1 MNTLFYL
8 YLSLLLI
15 TGTAL
20 WAIISLPKQY
30 LFKAFYIPIVM
41 VTVLLLY
48 YTYNGILGYATKEDP
63 PEIIQYI
70 YHVVNKDT
78 DTIYL
83 LLIEPQQTEPRL
95 YTLPWN
101 KELEEKLKG
110 NQEARGQGVVVYGKL
125 KRGNDQIETTDQKWI
140 WYDMAPAEVM
150 PKNYNEDENVETS
163 ENGIELIKSFEGRRL
178 VAYQDSV
185 GVWTIGYGHTKTA
198 HEGRLIIKST
208 ADRLLAEDLVEFEKY
223 IDTLVKVP
231 LTQNQFDA
239 LVSWTFNLGPGN
251 LKESTMLRKLNYGDY
266 ESVPEEMRRWNKAGG
281 EVLEGLVRR
290 REAEAELFGT
300 S

>member
-1 MNTLFYL
+1 MDMLFYL

-30 LFKAFYIPIVM
+30 LFKAFYIPIVL

-48 YTYNGILGYATKEDP
+48 YTYHGILGYATKEDP
-63 PEIIQYI
+63 PEVMQYL
-70 YHVVNKDT
+70 HHETNRDT
-78 DTIYL
+78 DLIYL
-83 LLIEPQQTEPRL
+83 LIVAQGKDEPRM
-95 YTLPWN
+95 YVLPYN
-101 KELEEKLKG
+101 EELEKKLKANG
-110 NQEARGQGVVVYGKL
+110 EARGIGIQVYGKL
-125 KRGNDQIETTDQKWI
+125 LKSRKGEENRGEWI
-140 WYDMAPAEVM
+140 WYDMAPSELM
-150 PKNYNEDENVETS
+150 PKNYNEDEDVETS
-163 ENGIELIKSFEGRRL
+163 ENGIELIKDFEGRRL

-198 HEGRLIIKST
+198 HEDKLIIKST
-208 ADRLLAEDLVEFEKY
+208 ADRLLAEDLAEFEKY
-223 IDTLVKVP
+223 VDTYVTVA

-251 LKESTMLRKLNYGDY
+251 LQESTMLRKLNYGDY
-266 ESVPEEMRRWNKAGG
+266 ESVPDEMRRWNKAGG

-290 REAEAELFGT
+290 RDAEAELFGA

>member
-1 MNTLFYL
+1 MIFFL

-30 LFKAFYIPIVM
+30 MFKAFYIPVVLI
-41 VTVLLLY
+41 TVLLLY
-48 YTYNGILGYATKEDP
+48 YTYHGILGYATKEDP
-63 PEIIQYI
+63 PEVMQYL
-70 YHVVNKDT
+70 HHETNRDT
-78 DTIYL
+78 DLIYL
-83 LLIEPQQTEPRL
+83 LIVEAGKDEPRM
-95 YTLPWN
+95 YVLPYN
-101 KELEEKLKG
+101 EELEKKLKANG
-110 NQEARGQGVVVYGKL
+110 EARGIGIQVYGKL
-125 KRGNDQIETTDQKWI
+125 LKTRKGEENRGEWL
-140 WYDMAPAEVM
+140 WYDMAPAELV
-150 PKNYNEDENVETS
+150 PKYYNEDEDVNTS

-198 HEGRLIIKST
+198 HEDKLIIKST

-223 IDTLVKVP
+223 VEKYVTVS

-251 LKESTMLRKLNYGDY
+251 LKESTMLKKLNQGLY
-266 ESVPEEMRRWNKAGG
+266 EEVPDEMRRWNKAGG

-290 REAEAELFGT
+290 RDAEAELFGT

>member
-1 MNTLFYL
+1 MIFLL

-15 TGTAL
+15 AGTAL

-30 LFKAFYIPIVM
+30 LFKAFYIPIVL

-48 YTYNGILGYATKEDP
+48 YTYHGILGYATKEDP
-63 PEIIQYI
+63 PEVMQYL
-70 YHVVNKDT
+70 HHETNRDT
-78 DTIYL
+78 DLIYL
-83 LLIEPQQTEPRL
+83 LIVAQGKDEPRM
-95 YTLPWN
+95 YVLPYN
-101 KELEEKLKG
+101 EELEKKLKANG
-110 NQEARGQGVVVYGKL
+110 EARGIGIQVYGKL
-125 KRGNDQIETTDQKWI
+125 LKTRKGEENRGEWL
-140 WYDMAPAEVM
+140 WYDMAPAELV
-150 PKNYNEDENVETS
+150 PKYYNEDEDVNTS

-198 HEGRLIIKST
+198 HEYKLIIKST

-223 IDTLVKVP
+223 VEKYVTVS

-251 LKESTMLRKLNYGDY
+251 
-266 ESVPEEMRRWNKAGG
+266 
-281 EVLEGLVRR
+281 
-290 REAEAELFGT
+290 
-300 S
+300 

>member
-1 MNTLFYL
+1 MIFLL

-30 LFKAFYIPIVM
+30 LFKAFYIPIVL

-48 YTYNGILGYATKEDP
+48 YTYHGILGYATKEKP
-63 PEIIQYI
+63 PEVMQYL
-70 YHVVNKDT
+70 HHETNRDT
-78 DTIYL
+78 DLIYL
-83 LLIEPQQTEPRL
+83 LIVEAGKDEPRM
-95 YTLPWN
+95 YVLPYN
-101 KELEEKLKG
+101 EELEKKLKANG
-110 NQEARGQGVVVYGKL
+110 EARGIGIQVYGKL
-125 KRGNDQIETTDQKWI
+125 LQVQARRGDEDRGEWI
-140 WYDMAPAEVM
+140 WYDMSPEEVM
-150 PKNYNEDENVETS
+150 PKDYNEDEDVNTS

-198 HEGRLIIKST
+198 HEDRLIIKST
-208 ADRLLAEDLVEFEKY
+208 ADRLLAEDLAEFEKY
-223 IDTLVKVP
+223 VEEYVTVT

-251 LKESTMLRKLNYGDY
+251 LQESTMLRKLNQGLYT
-266 ESVPEEMRRWNKAGG
+266 EVPDEMRRWNKAGG
-281 EVLEGLVRR
+281 EVLKGLVRR
-290 REAEAELFGT
+290 REAEAELFG
-300 S
+300 SA

>member
-1 MNTLFYL
+1 MIFFL

-30 LFKAFYIPIVM
+30 LFKAFYIPIVL

-48 YTYNGILGYATKEDP
+48 YTYHGILGYATKEDP
-63 PEIIQYI
+63 PEVMQYL
-70 YHVVNKDT
+70 HHETNRDT
-78 DTIYL
+78 DLIYL
-83 LLIEPQQTEPRL
+83 LIVAQGKDEPRM
-95 YTLPWN
+95 YVLPYN
-101 KELEEKLKG
+101 EELEKKLKANG
-110 NQEARGQGVVVYGKL
+110 EARGIGIQVYGKL
-125 KRGNDQIETTDQKWI
+125 LKSRKGEENRGEWI
-140 WYDMAPAEVM
+140 WYDMAPSELM
-150 PKNYNEDENVETS
+150 PKNYNEDEDVETS
-163 ENGIELIKSFEGRRL
+163 ENGIELIKDFEGRRL

-198 HEGRLIIKST
+198 HEDKLIIKST

-223 IDTLVKVP
+223 VEKYVTVS

-251 LKESTMLRKLNYGDY
+251 LKESTMLKKLNQGLY
-266 ESVPEEMRRWNKAGG
+266 EEVPDEMRRWNKAGG
-281 EVLEGLVRR
+281 KVLEGLIRR
-290 REAEAELFGT
+290 REAEAKLFNA
-300 S
+300 

>member
-8 YLSLLLI
+8 YLSLLI
-15 TGTAL
+15 IAGTAL
-20 WAIISLPKQY
+20 WAIISIPKMY

-63 PEIIQYI
+63 PEIVQYI
-70 YHVVNKDT
+70 YHISNRDT
-78 DTIYL
+78 GEIFL
-83 LLIEPQQTEPRL
+83 LVIEPKQTEPRL
-95 YTLPWN
+95 YALPWN
-101 KELEEKLKG
+101 KELDEKLKG
-110 NQEARGQGVVVYGKL
+110 NQKARGEGVVVYGKI
-125 KRGNDQIETTDQKWI
+125 KRGNNQIETTDQKWI
-140 WYDMAPAEVM
+140 WYDMAPADLI
-150 PKNYNEDENVETS
+150 PKDYTEEEDVETS

-208 ADRLLAEDLVEFEKY
+208 ADRLLAEDLAEFEKY
-223 IDTLVKVP
+223 VDTYVTVA

-239 LVSWTFNLGPGN
+239 LVSWTYNLGPGN
-251 LKESTMLRKLNYGDY
+251 LQESTMLKKLNAGDY
-266 ESVPEEMRRWNKAGG
+266 AAVPDEIRRWNKAGG

-290 REAEAELFGT
+290 REAEAELF
-300 S
+300 SA

>member
-1 MNTLFYL
+1 MDMLFYL

-41 VTVLLLY
+41 ITVLLLY

-70 YHVVNKDT
+70 YHVTNRDT
-78 DTIYL
+78 NEIFL
-83 LLIEPQQTEPRL
+83 LLIEPQQREPRL
-95 YTLPWN
+95 YALPWN

-110 NQEARGQGVVVYGKL
+110 NQEARGEGVVVYGKL
-125 KRGNDQIETTDQKWI
+125 KRGNDQIDTTDQKWI

-150 PKNYNEDENVETS
+150 PKNYNEDEDVNTS
-163 ENGIELIKSFEGRRL
+163 LNGIELIKDFEGRRL

-198 HEGRLIIKST
+198 HEDKLIIKST
-208 ADRLLAEDLVEFEKY
+208 ADRLLAEDLAEFEKY
-223 IDTLVKVP
+223 VDTYVTVA

-251 LKESTMLRKLNYGDY
+251 LKESTMLKKLNQGLYA
-266 ESVPEEMRRWNKAGG
+266 EVPDEMRRWNKAGG
-281 EVLEGLVRR
+281 KVLEGLIRR
-290 REAEAELFGT
+290 REAEAKLFNA
-300 S
+300 

>member
-1 MNTLFYL
+1 MIFLL

-15 TGTAL
+15 AGTAL

-30 LFKAFYIPIVM
+30 LFKAFYIPIVL

-48 YTYNGILGYATKEDP
+48 YTYHGILGYATKEDP
-63 PEIIQYI
+63 PEVMQYL
-70 YHVVNKDT
+70 HHETNRDT
-78 DTIYL
+78 DLIYL
-83 LLIEPQQTEPRL
+83 LIVAQGKDEPRM
-95 YTLPWN
+95 YVLPYN
-101 KELEEKLKG
+101 EELEKKLKANG
-110 NQEARGQGVVVYGKL
+110 EARGIGIQVYGKL
-125 KRGNDQIETTDQKWI
+125 LKSRKGEENRGEWI
-140 WYDMAPAEVM
+140 WYDMAPSELM
-150 PKNYNEDENVETS
+150 PKNYNEDEDVETS
-163 ENGIELIKSFEGRRL
+163 ENGIELIKDFEGRRL

-198 HEGRLIIKST
+198 HEDKLIIKST

-223 IDTLVKVP
+223 VEKYVTVS

-251 LKESTMLRKLNYGDY
+251 LKESTMLKKLNQGLY
-266 ESVPEEMRRWNKAGG
+266 EEVPDEMRRWNKAGG

-290 REAEAELFGT
+290 RDAEAELFGT

>member
-1 MNTLFYL
+1 MIFFL

-15 TGTAL
+15 AGTAL

-30 LFKAFYIPIVM
+30 MFKAFYIPVVLI
-41 VTVLLLY
+41 TVLLLY
-48 YTYNGILGYATKEDP
+48 YTYHGILGYATKEDP
-63 PEIIQYI
+63 PEVMQYL
-70 YHVVNKDT
+70 HHETNRDT
-78 DTIYL
+78 DLIYL
-83 LLIEPQQTEPRL
+83 LIVAQGKDEPRM
-95 YTLPWN
+95 YVLPYN
-101 KELEEKLKG
+101 EELEKKLKANG
-110 NQEARGQGVVVYGKL
+110 EARGIGIQVYGKL
-125 KRGNDQIETTDQKWI
+125 LKTRKGEENRGEWL
-140 WYDMAPAEVM
+140 WYDMAPAELV
-150 PKNYNEDENVETS
+150 PKYYNEDEDVNTS

-198 HEGRLIIKST
+198 HEDKLIIKST

-223 IDTLVKVP
+223 VEKYVTVS

-251 LKESTMLRKLNYGDY
+251 LKESTMLKKLNQGLY
-266 ESVPEEMRRWNKAGG
+266 EEVPDEMRRWNKAGG

-290 REAEAELFGT
+290 RDAEAELFGT

>member
-1 MNTLFYL
+1 MIFFL

-30 LFKAFYIPIVM
+30 MFKAFYIPVVLI
-41 VTVLLLY
+41 TVLLLY
-48 YTYNGILGYATKEDP
+48 YTYHGILGYATKEDP
-63 PEIIQYI
+63 PEVMQYL
-70 YHVVNKDT
+70 HHETNRDT
-78 DTIYL
+78 DLIYL
-83 LLIEPQQTEPRL
+83 LIVEAGKDEPRM
-95 YTLPWN
+95 YVLPYN
-101 KELEEKLKG
+101 EELEKKLKANG
-110 NQEARGQGVVVYGKL
+110 EARGIGIQVYGKL
-125 KRGNDQIETTDQKWI
+125 LKTRKGEENRGEWL
-140 WYDMAPAEVM
+140 WYDMAPAELV
-150 PKNYNEDENVETS
+150 PKYYNEDEDVNTS

-198 HEGRLIIKST
+198 HEDKLIIKST

-223 IDTLVKVP
+223 VEKYVTVS

-251 LKESTMLRKLNYGDY
+251 LKESTMLKKLNQGLY
-266 ESVPEEMRRWNKAGG
+266 EEVPDEMRRWNKAGG

-290 REAEAELFGT
+290 RDAEAEMFGA

>member
-1 MNTLFYL
+1 MIFLL

-30 LFKAFYIPIVM
+30 LFKAFYIPIVL

-48 YTYNGILGYATKEDP
+48 YTYHGILGYATKEKP
-63 PEIIQYI
+63 PEVMQYL
-70 YHVVNKDT
+70 HHETNRDT
-78 DTIYL
+78 DLIYL
-83 LLIEPQQTEPRL
+83 LIVAPGKNEPRM
-95 YTLPWN
+95 YVLPYN

-110 NQEARGQGVVVYGKL
+110 NKEARGTGIQVYGKL
-125 KRGNDQIETTDQKWI
+125 LQVQARRGDEDRGEWI
-140 WYDMAPAEVM
+140 WYDMSPEEVM
-150 PKNYNEDENVETS
+150 PKDYNEDEDVNTS
-163 ENGIELIKSFEGRRL
+163 ENGIELIKDFEGRRL

-198 HEGRLIIKST
+198 REDRLIIKST
-208 ADRLLAEDLVEFEKY
+208 ADRLLAEDLAEFEKY
-223 IDTLVKVP
+223 VEEYVTVT

-251 LKESTMLRKLNYGDY
+251 LQESTMLRKLNQGLYT
-266 ESVPEEMRRWNKAGG
+266 EVPDEMRRWNKAGG
-281 EVLEGLVRR
+281 EVLKGLVRR
-290 REAEAELFGT
+290 REAEAELFG
-300 S
+300 SA

>member
-1 MNTLFYL
+1 MIFLL

-15 TGTAL
+15 AGTAL

-30 LFKAFYIPIVM
+30 MFKAFYIPVVLI
-41 VTVLLLY
+41 TVLLLY
-48 YTYNGILGYATKEDP
+48 YTYHGILGYATKEDP
-63 PEIIQYI
+63 PEVMQYL
-70 YHVVNKDT
+70 HHETNRDT
-78 DTIYL
+78 DLIYL
-83 LLIEPQQTEPRL
+83 LIVAQGKDEPRM
-95 YTLPWN
+95 YVLPYN
-101 KELEEKLKG
+101 EELEKKLKANG
-110 NQEARGQGVVVYGKL
+110 EARGIGIQVYGKL
-125 KRGNDQIETTDQKWI
+125 LKTRKGEENRGEWL
-140 WYDMAPAEVM
+140 WYDMAPAELV
-150 PKNYNEDENVETS
+150 PKYYNEDEDVNTS

-198 HEGRLIIKST
+198 HEDKLIIKST

-223 IDTLVKVP
+223 VEKYVTVS

-251 LKESTMLRKLNYGDY
+251 LKESTMLKKLNQGLY
-266 ESVPEEMRRWNKAGG
+266 EEVPDEMRRWNKAGG

-290 REAEAELFGT
+290 RDAEAELFGT